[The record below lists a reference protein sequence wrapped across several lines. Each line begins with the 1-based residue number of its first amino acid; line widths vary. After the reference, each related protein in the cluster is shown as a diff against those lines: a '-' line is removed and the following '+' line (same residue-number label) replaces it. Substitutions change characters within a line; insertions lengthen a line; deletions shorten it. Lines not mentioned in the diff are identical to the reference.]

1 MNYGR
6 LDHLFVSNSID
17 FSKLWSFDASNFNI
31 WKYRIDGNQLRLTF
45 GAEIYDTH
53 ENDKIDAIVLEF
65 YDHVGFAGSIEIIG
79 KKSYSGIFTKIIQLN
94 SLNAISKKRIINNNY
109 VDTYKRNVNI
119 VKVKKDTYG
128 LNNQIVRYK
137 GIENGWEITTDSVLQ
152 GPDQGTD

>member
-65 YDHVGFAGSIEIIG
+65 YDHIGFAGSIEIIG

-94 SLNAISKKRIINNNY
+94 SLNAISKKRIINNKY

-119 VKVKKDTYG
+119 IKSGDTYK
-128 LNNQIVRYK
+128 LNNQTVKYV
-137 GIENGWEITTDSVLQ
+137 GIERGWEITADSTSQ
-152 GPDQGTD
+152 DPDQGAD